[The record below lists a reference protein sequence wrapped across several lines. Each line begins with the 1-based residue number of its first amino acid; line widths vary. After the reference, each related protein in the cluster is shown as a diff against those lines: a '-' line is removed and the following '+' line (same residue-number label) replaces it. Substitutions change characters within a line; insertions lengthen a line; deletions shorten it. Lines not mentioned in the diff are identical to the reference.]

1 MNYGVKL
8 MKIGRVCHDSC
19 SITTTEFA
27 KYPGSAFF
35 NNYQV
40 IKPKT
45 NPGWFAHLIRKLFE
59 KADYAPIR
67 FYLKSRR
74 EEHDRLCN

>member
-1 MNYGVKL
+1 
-8 MKIGRVCHDSC
+8 MKGDHKR
-19 SITTTEFA
+19 
-27 KYPGSAFF
+27 
-35 NNYQV
+35 N
-40 IKPKT
+40 PKS